1 MKNGY
6 YTTLKISSINKFKK
20 LIIHMRLNNII
31 ITLFSLIYVFLKIL
45 YFSVVSYFFEKN
57 EKQFLKKEYRLK
69 LKNNQI

>member
-1 MKNGY
+1 
-6 YTTLKISSINKFKK
+6 
-20 LIIHMRLNNII
+20 MRLNNII